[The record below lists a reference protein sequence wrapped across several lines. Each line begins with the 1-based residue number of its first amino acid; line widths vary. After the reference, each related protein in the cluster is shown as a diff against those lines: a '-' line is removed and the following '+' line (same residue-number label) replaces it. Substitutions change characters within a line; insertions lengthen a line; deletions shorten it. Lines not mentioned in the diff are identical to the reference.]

1 MRLSMTRRFPA
12 LLAGLMALGAC
23 NFDINTNPNS
33 PDPIGEDPS
42 RVEIGVAANGMLIAF
57 RNDFADFA
65 LDMGIIG
72 REVVRVDPSDPRFTS
87 ELLHGPLDAGG
98 DAFGGD
104 HWGDLYTAI
113 RGGNLILAVLPTASE
128 LSAEEQSAVSGYVK
142 TIQALNYLIVLNSHT
157 QDSIPI
163 VTDTSVTAAPAAFQS
178 NAAAFDHVANLLEQ
192 ARTELQGG
200 GAAFPFGLPSGFSG
214 FNTPA
219 TFLQFNRGL
228 RARVAAYRQDWQGVL
243 TALGESFIDA
253 AGPLERGVYMDYGTG
268 PGDLANPHSLDPQ
281 QGENCAHPSV
291 GTGAQLQVDG
301 VTPDQRV
308 VSKIV
313 SRTNP
318 CAGDDLSSSLG
329 LIRYPAPNTPI
340 PIIKNEELIL
350 LRAEANIG
358 LADLGAALTD
368 INTVRTRSGNL
379 PALGSLGTPDQA
391 ITELLYNRLY
401 SLFFEGAHRW
411 VDARRYGRL
420 ATLPLDRTTRPDFPP
435 DQVFATLPI
444 PTDEVLPRQ

>member
-1 MRLSMTRRFPA
+1 MRLSTTRWYPA
-12 LLAGLMALGAC
+12 LLAGLVAVGAC
-23 NFDINTNPNS
+23 DFDINTNPNS
-33 PDPIGEDPS
+33 PDPIGANPS
-42 RVEIGVAANGMLIAF
+42 RLQIGVAANGVLIAF

-113 RGGNLILAVLPTASE
+113 RGGNLILAVLPTATA
-128 LSAEEQSAVSGYVK
+128 LTAAEQSATSGYVK
-142 TIQALNYLIVLNSHT
+142 TIQALNYLIILNSHT

-163 VTDTSVTAAPAAFQS
+163 VTDTSITAAPAPFQT
-178 NAAAFDHVANLLEQ
+178 NAAAFDHVASLLD
-192 ARTELQGG
+192 AAHAELAAG
-200 GAAFPFGLPSGFSG
+200 GAAFPFALPGGFSG

-219 TFLQFNRGL
+219 SFAQFNRGL

-243 TALGESFIDA
+243 DALALSFIDP
-253 AGPLERGVYMDYGTG
+253 AGPLDRGVYMDYGTG

-281 QGENCAHPSV
+281 QGENCAHPSI
-291 GTGAQLQVDG
+291 GTGAQLQVGG
-301 VTPDQRV
+301 VTPDRRLT
-308 VSKIV
+308 SKVIT
-313 SRTNP
+313 RATP
-318 CAGDDLSSSLG
+318 CAGDDLSSNLG
-329 LIRYPAPNTPI
+329 WTRYPAPNTPI
-340 PIIKNEELIL
+340 PIVKNEELVL

-358 LADLGAALTD
+358 LGLLASALPD
-368 INTVRTRSGNL
+368 INTVRTLSGNL
-379 PALGSLGTPDQA
+379 PPLADLGTADQA

-401 SLFFEGAHRW
+401 SLLFEGAHRW
-411 VDARRYGRL
+411 IDARRYGRL
-420 ATLPLDRTTRPDFPP
+420 GTLPLDRTTRPELPP
-435 DQVFATLPI
+435 DQVFSTLPI